1 MDDPTE
7 FYATK
12 NWTAGIIGLGYV
24 GLPLAITATNAGLPV
39 IGLDTDATY
48 VDRLRAGLSP
58 IEDVPDEERRDRRG
72 RDRQD
77 ENDAD
82 GDREAALVAQ
92 PRPEA
97 AEEGEAARHTETLVR
112 RRHARPAGSP

>member
-1 MDDPTE
+1 MGEPTD

-39 IGLDTDATY
+39 IGLDTDAAY

-58 IEDVPDEERRDRRG
+58 IEDVPDEQLAAAIAAIQEMI
-72 RDRQD
+72 
-77 ENDAD
+77 AD
-82 GDREAALVAQ
+82 GLV
-92 PRPEA
+92 
-97 AEEGEAARHTETLVR
+97 GL
-112 RRHARPAGSP
+112 